1 MSHHQTE
8 ETTNK
13 KFNYLLRMALA
24 FVYALALAFFLHLL
38 VGSQQCSHCIK
49 CSACNDCNQAQMI
62 KVEDA
67 TLWGEKESGECC
79 KSKDKC
85 AKEHDCKT
93 GEAKEATE
101 EKADAAK
108 EETKEEKK

>member
-1 MSHHQTE
+1 MSHHHTE
-8 ETTNK
+8 ETTNT

-38 VGSQQCSHCIK
+38 VGSQQCSHCTK
-49 CSACNDCNQAQMI
+49 CSACNDCNQSQMM

-79 KSKDKC
+79 KTKDKC
-85 AKEHDCKT
+85 VKEHDGK
-93 GEAKEATE
+93 AKVESKENEQE
-101 EKADAAK
+101 EKS
-108 EETKEEKK
+108 EK